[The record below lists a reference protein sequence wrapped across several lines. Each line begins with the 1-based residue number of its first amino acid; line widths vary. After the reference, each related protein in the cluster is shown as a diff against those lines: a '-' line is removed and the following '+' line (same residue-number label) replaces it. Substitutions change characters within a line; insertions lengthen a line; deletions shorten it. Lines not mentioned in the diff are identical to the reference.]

1 MGRITPIGYKKE
13 TFSEHLANIEKR
25 WKVRLEDDKFQF
37 DFNTPEGIH
46 NEALTYEITDL
57 DEQLLELSN
66 MFSIDGAKGI
76 FLDYLQKL
84 LPVEPRYTGKYASG
98 LVIVETPNTLKIPK
112 GTIIKTSNLE
122 YEVINDT
129 EITTIDKEIYVK
141 AIETG
146 TEYNIDEKL
155 INKIEGFEV
164 TNIYNPY
171 AFINGEDVETD
182 SDLRYRLKNAKFMS
196 ATATY
201 KALETSLL
209 NLDVV
214 NNVVILDPKTTPATP
229 DGTTKIIIDGTPD
242 RMIAKAILDTLA
254 DGINTL
260 GDDSLTSYTEEFI
273 IAGNI
278 TTKITYNILKFKSLK
293 IRVEVK
299 EVNGIKDNRW
309 TEQIQNDLIEYSNT
323 LGLGEPITYNEL
335 HSEVNGINEIRY
347 AEVFVSE
354 DDGNTYKTYDL
365 LHKFNISNTQKYKL
379 TKNDIEVLYV

>member
-1 MGRITPIGYKKE
+1 MGKVTPIGYKKE
-13 TFSEHLANIEKR
+13 TFSEHLANVEKR
-25 WKVRLEDDKFQF
+25 WKARLEDDQFQF

-76 FLDYLQKL
+76 FLDYIQKL
-84 LPVEPRYTGKYASG
+84 LPVDPRYTGKYASG
-98 LVIVETPNTLKIPK
+98 LVIIETPNILNIPK
-112 GTIIKTSNLE
+112 GTIVKTSNFE
-122 YEVINDT
+122 YEVISDT
-129 EITTIDKEIYVK
+129 EITTTQQEIYVK

-146 TEYNIDEKL
+146 SEYNIDERT
-155 INKIEGFEV
+155 INKIDGFEV
-164 TNIYNPY
+164 KNIYNPY

-182 SDLRYRLKNAKFMS
+182 SDFRYRLKNAKYVS

-201 KALETSLL
+201 KAIETSLL

-214 NNVVILDPKTTPATP
+214 NNVVILDPKTNPSTP
-229 DGTTKIIIDGTPD
+229 DGTTKIIVDGTPD
-242 RMIAKAILDTLA
+242 RKIAEVILNTLA

-260 GDDSLTSYTEEFI
+260 ADNSLSSHTEKFI

-278 TTKITYNILKFKSLK
+278 TTEITYNILKFKSLK

-299 EVNGIKDNRW
+299 EVNGIRDNRW
-309 TEQIQNDLIEYSNT
+309 TEVIQNELIEYADT
-323 LGLGEPITYNEL
+323 LGLGEAITYNEL

-347 AEVFVSE
+347 AEILVST
-354 DDGNTYKTYDL
+354 DDGATYKIYDL
-365 LHKFNISNTQKYKL
+365 SHKFTINNTQKFKL
-379 TKNDIEVLYV
+379 TKEDIEVLYV